1 MELVIYLILTWFIGT
16 YFFFQKKRLLFIE
29 NLMLFLFFLFINKCV
44 LTMISM
50 NLSLIMYSKEPHLFL
65 CFWLQ
70 RNIIF
75 PLILLIFVNGVF
87 TKSIGKKVTGG
98 LFTLIVILLTEAL
111 AIHFS
116 IILYH
121 MWSFYISFVVAAC
134 YLLIALGIS
143 TFYRRLL
150 AKEGMVSA

>member
-1 MELVIYLILTWFIGT
+1 MELVIYLIFTWFIAT
-16 YFFFQKKRLLFIE
+16 YFFFQKKPLLFIE
-29 NLMLFLFFLFINKCV
+29 NLMLFLFFLFINKCI

-50 NLSLIMYSKEPHLFL
+50 NLSLIMYSKVPHLFI

-87 TKSIGKKVTGG
+87 TRSKGIKVIGGV
-98 LFTLIVILLTEAL
+98 FTVIFTLLTEAM

-116 IILYH
+116 IIHYH
-121 MWSFYISFVVAAC
+121 MWSFFISFVMESC
-134 YLLIALGIS
+134 YLVLALGVS
-143 TFYRRLL
+143 ALYHRLL
-150 AKEGMVSA
+150 AREGMVSS

>member
-44 LTMISM
+44 LTLISM

-65 CFWLQ
+65 SFWLQ

-87 TKSIGKKVTGG
+87 TKSKGVKLIGG
-98 LFTLIVILLTEAL
+98 LFTTIVILLSEAL

-116 IILYH
+116 IINYH
-121 MWSFYISFVVAAC
+121 VWSFFISFVVAAC
-134 YLLIALGIS
+134 YLLLALGVSAI
-143 TFYRRLL
+143 YRRLL
-150 AKEGMVSA
+150 VKEGMVNT

>member
-1 MELVIYLILTWFIGT
+1 MELVIYLILTWFIAT
-16 YFFFQKKRLLFIE
+16 FFFFQKKRLLFIE

-50 NLSLIMYSKEPHLFL
+50 NLSLIMYSKEPHLFI

-116 IILYH
+116 IIHYH
-121 MWSFYISFVVAAC
+121 MWSFFISLVVSAG
-134 YLLIALGIS
+134 YLLLALGIS
-143 TFYRRLL
+143 TFYRRSL
-150 AKEGMVSA
+150 AEEGMVNI

>member
-1 MELVIYLILTWFIGT
+1 MELVIYLIFTWFIAT

-29 NLMLFLFFLFINKCV
+29 NLMLFLFFLFINKCI

-50 NLSLIMYSKEPHLFL
+50 NLSLITYSKEPHLFI

-87 TKSIGKKVTGG
+87 TRSLGIKVIAGV
-98 LFTLIVILLTEAL
+98 FTVIFTLLTEAM

-116 IILYH
+116 IIEYH
-121 MWSFYISFVVAAC
+121 MWSFFISFVMASC
-134 YLLIALGIS
+134 YLVLALGIS
-143 TFYRRLL
+143 AFYRRLL
-150 AKEGMVSA
+150 AREGMVSS

>member
-1 MELVIYLILTWFIGT
+1 MELVIYLILTWFIAT
-16 YFFFQKKRLLFIE
+16 YFYFQKKRLLFIE
-29 NLMLFLFFLFINKCV
+29 KLMLFLFFLFINKCV

-50 NLSLIMYSKEPHLFL
+50 NFSLILYSKEPHLFL

-75 PLILLIFVNGVF
+75 SLILLIFVNGVF
-87 TKSIGKKVTGG
+87 AKSKGVKLIGG
-98 LFTLIVILLTEAL
+98 LFTTIVILLSEAL

-116 IILYH
+116 IINYH
-121 MWSFYISFVVAAC
+121 MWSFFISFVVSAG
-134 YLLIALGIS
+134 YLLLALGIS

-150 AKEGMVSA
+150 AEEGMVNI